1 MGSPDDTA
9 STDRA
14 QLQKD
19 GLKRSLLVVIGT
31 VSVVLG
37 MIGVFLPVLPTTPFL
52 LLAAVCYARSSRRFY
67 HWLLT
72 NPWCGE
78 YVRNYREGRG
88 IPLKQKIITAALLWL
103 TIIYSVWS
111 VVSQSWIKVILS
123 GIAVAVTIHLIKIRT
138 FRPAAGT

>member
-1 MGSPDDTA
+1 MSSPDDTA

-14 QLQKD
+14 QAQTD
-19 GLKRSLLVVIGT
+19 GLKRNLLIVIGT

-52 LLAAVCYARSSRRFY
+52 LLAAVCYARSSGRFY

-72 NPWCGE
+72 NRWCGE

-88 IPLKQKIITAALLWL
+88 IPLKQKIITATLLWL
-103 TIIYSVWS
+103 TIIYSVWF
-111 VVSQSWIKVILS
+111 VVSQSWIKVILL

>member
-14 QLQKD
+14 PVQKD
-19 GLKRSLLVVIGT
+19 GLKRNLLIVIGT

-72 NPWCGE
+72 NRWCGE

-88 IPLKQKIITAALLWL
+88 ISLKQKIITATLLWL
-103 TIIYSVWS
+103 TIIYSVWF
-111 VVSQSWIKVILS
+111 VVSQSWIKVILL

-138 FRPAAGT
+138 FRPAAET